1 MAQRCGPGAARDSQK
16 FDWEVRSR
24 SGTLSRIMKNKNP
37 YPKLIAIGSDHIGY
51 DLKEDVRA
59 YLAEMG
65 IECQDFGAFS
75 RERTDYPL
83 FARQVARYVASGK
96 ADLGI
101 LICGT
106 GVGMAIAANKIRGI
120 RAVSCSEPYSAAL
133 SRQHNDANI
142 LAFGARVVGTGL
154 ARMIVEAWLNATFEG
169 GRHARRVELIKQIE
183 SEKLEKSL
191 DG

>member
-1 MAQRCGPGAARDSQK
+1 MTGLLEAGIESQMSN
-16 FDWEVRSR
+16 DRY
-24 SGTLSRIMKNKNP
+24 
-37 YPKLIAIGSDHIGY
+37 YPQKIAIGSDHVGY
-51 DLKEDVRA
+51 ELKEDVRD
-59 YLAEMG
+59 YLEEIG

-75 RERTDYPL
+75 KDRTDYPL

-133 SRQHNDANI
+133 SRQHNDTNV
-142 LAFGARVVGTGL
+142 LAFGSRVVGTGL
-154 ARMIVEAWLNATFEG
+154 ARMIVEAWLNASFEG
-169 GRHARRVELIKQIE
+169 GRHAHRVNLIEQIE
-183 SEKLEKSL
+183 SEKLEKNL
-191 DG
+191 DE

>member
-1 MAQRCGPGAARDSQK
+1 
-16 FDWEVRSR
+16 
-24 SGTLSRIMKNKNP
+24 MKIIEN
-37 YPKLIAIGSDHIGY
+37 YPKKIAIGSDHVGY

-59 YLAEMG
+59 YLAELG

-75 RERTDYPL
+75 RDRTDYPL
-83 FARQVARYVASGK
+83 FARQVARQVASGN

-133 SRQHNDANI
+133 SRQHNDTNI

-154 ARMIVEAWLNATFEG
+154 ARMIVEAWLNASFEG
-169 GRHARRVELIKQIE
+169 GRHASRVELIREIE
-183 SEKLEKSL
+183 SQRLEENF

>member
-1 MAQRCGPGAARDSQK
+1 MDQG
-16 FDWEVRSR
+16 
-24 SGTLSRIMKNKNP
+24 NKQ
-37 YPKLIAIGSDHIGY
+37 PKKIAIGSDHVGY

-59 YLAEMG
+59 YLSELG
-65 IECQDFGAFS
+65 VECEDFGAYS

-133 SRQHNDANI
+133 SRQHNDTNV

-154 ARMIVEAWLNATFEG
+154 ARMIVEAWLKASFEG

-183 SEKLEKSL
+183 SEKLEKQP
-191 DG
+191 DE